1 MHPSDVAV
9 PLDTNSSA
17 GTCQRFTSHLQLHLS
32 AVTVLLAAAWA
43 IFLHASRTVLACIA
57 SGVSN
62 QTAAAKS
69 HLLLLKRASPSRF
82 YKAAAAAK
90 VLTEASAPQHAP
102 AEQQL
107 SCRTDSACAGM
118 PADATASAGSLTRRR
133 VSPKERETAAGLQD
147 RCQHSSQHH
156 ASTSPLSASTVAYR
170 CAFGVATPSPKSQF
184 SSSSRHLMVF

>member
-1 MHPSDVAV
+1 MQHPSDVAV
-9 PLDTNSSA
+9 PLDINSSA

-32 AVTVLLAAAWA
+32 TVTVLLAAAWA

-82 YKAAAAAK
+82 YKTAAAK
-90 VLTEASAPQHAP
+90 ALAEPPAPQHTP
-102 AEQQL
+102 EQQL
-107 SCRTDSACAGM
+107 SCGTHSACAGTA
-118 PADATASAGSLTRRR
+118 ADAVASAGSLTRRHLSTKVR
-133 VSPKERETAAGLQD
+133 TTAAGLQD

-156 ASTSPLSASTVAYR
+156 AGTPPYSASTVAHRY
-170 CAFGVATPSPKSQF
+170 AFGVVTALPQLPC
-184 SSSSRHLMVF
+184 SSSRHVMVL